1 MIRQEKMG
9 CRAQARLASG
19 RRVFGSTITRGKEN
33 GSQSA
38 STSYLLWAGW
48 DGLSRQVD
56 KVQNNH
62 HRRGV
67 FCEKKHWKRRGMML
81 RACLCFITTKFMGM
95 LNFMGWVLRSPR
107 SIPCIPGS
115 HQLSCHIFNYTLI
128 FKIFVNMSDDHL
140 SLGTINL
147 HHLHFISSQPP
158 EATFPTNKQWGIGE
172 EVDLLCQQAEA
183 LGKSPSTLFLH
194 L

>member
-95 LNFMGWVLRSPR
+95 PNFMGWVMMKSQKYSTHSRVTSTLLPYF
-107 SIPCIPGS
+107 
-115 HQLSCHIFNYTLI
+115 QLHLV

-172 EVDLLCQQAEA
+172 EVGISSVNKLRL
-183 LGKSPSTLFLH
+183 
-194 L
+194 